1 MAVNTNPGR
10 SAKLGGESSESGP
23 LEVSTGAA
31 PEGTPA
37 ALTDGASADHSGNSA
52 PVDPALRSLQ
62 DLERRSRWLL
72 NPRLWGAIAAIGL
85 IGGGVAWWT
94 MGRSRGVPLGIVA
107 GQPSPTEDWSA
118 LTVVVQ
124 PEDVV
129 QRIDASG
136 TVQPVASVNLSPKLA
151 GRLIALFVREGDRV
165 ERGQTIAKMDDSE
178 LQVQAARARASVA
191 RSRAALA
198 ELRAGN
204 RSEDIAEARARVGRA
219 RADLTSAQAR
229 LTLAQERR
237 RRNEYLFNE
246 GAIGRDAFDATVQE
260 ERSAL
265 ADRDRAAAAI
275 REVEAGL
282 ERQEQGPREE
292 AIARAMADV
301 AEAQAALNLIEVQ
314 IADTVIRA
322 PFSGII
328 AQKYAEPGSFV
339 TPTTAASTGSGATS
353 TSIAS
358 LANGLEVLAQV
369 PEVDIGRITIGQP
382 VEIQADAYPDRQFQG
397 RVKTIAPTAVKE
409 RDVTSFYVRVDIL
422 TGLDVLRSGMNA
434 DLTFL
439 GERLNQAIAI
449 PAVAI
454 VTIEGETGVL
464 LTGPDG
470 QPKFQPVVLG
480 ASLENRIQ
488 VLEGVR
494 AGDRVFTELP
504 PGKRLEDYSPRLNDQ
519 RRGRR

>member
-1 MAVNTNPGR
+1 MAVDTNPDR
-10 SAKLGGESSESGP
+10 SAPSEVAPSGALP
-23 LEVSTGAA
+23 LEMSGENGRAIAA
-31 PEGTPA
+31 PVE
-37 ALTDGASADHSGNSA
+37 
-52 PVDPALRSLQ
+52 DPARSLRAW
-62 DLERRSRWLL
+62 ERRSRWIFS
-72 NPRLWGAIAAIGL
+72 PWLWGAIAAVAL
-85 IGGGVAWWT
+85 VGGGVVWWSA
-94 MGRSRGVPLGIVA
+94 RSRGLPLGLTA
-107 GQPSPTEDWSA
+107 GQPAPVADWSA

-151 GRLIALFVREGDRV
+151 GRLMALFVKEGDRV

-178 LQVQAARARASVA
+178 LQVQAARARATVA
-191 RSRAALA
+191 RSRATLA

-204 RSEDIAEARARVGRA
+204 RSEDIAEAQARVGRA

-229 LTLAQERR
+229 LALAQERR

-260 ERSAL
+260 ERSAQ
-265 ADRDRAAAAI
+265 ADRDRAQAAI

-282 ERQEQGPREE
+282 ERQEQGPRDE
-292 AIARAMADV
+292 AIARAMADL
-301 AEAQAALNLIEVQ
+301 AETQATLDLIEIQ

-369 PEVDIGRITIGQP
+369 PEADIGRITIGQT
-382 VEIQADAYPDRQFQG
+382 VEIKADAYPDRQFQG

-409 RDVTSFYVRVDIL
+409 RDVTSFYVRVQIV
-422 TGLDVLRSGMNA
+422 TGLDVLRAGMNA

-439 GERLNQAIAI
+439 GERLDQAIAI

-464 LTGPDG
+464 LAGPDG
-470 QPKFQPVVLG
+470 QPKFQPVELG
-480 ASLENRIQ
+480 ASLENQIQ
-488 VLEGVR
+488 VLRGVT

-504 PGKRLEDYSPRLNDQ
+504 PGKKLEDYSPRLNDQ
-519 RRGRR
+519 RRIRP